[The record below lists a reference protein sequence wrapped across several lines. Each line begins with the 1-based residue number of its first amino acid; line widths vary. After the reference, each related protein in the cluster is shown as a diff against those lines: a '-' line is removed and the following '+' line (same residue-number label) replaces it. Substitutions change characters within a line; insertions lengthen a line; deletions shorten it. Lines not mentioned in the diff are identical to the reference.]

1 MIINRMVCLALLWLT
16 FSVHASQNAANYK
29 ISQRYNPAGQHVGT
43 ILPDPDGSGALKYQA
58 TRQTYNNQGLVSRID
73 FGELASWQ
81 DDGIDPKNWI
91 GYTVFKHRFIEYDS
105 LGRKILEK
113 ETSPDELI
121 EQLTQYSYDALGRLN
136 CEAVRMN
143 PHTYYSLPSN
153 ACVQS
158 QSGDYGSDRIT
169 HYVYDNQNRVL
180 QIIKAYGTPLS
191 QAYATYTYNQFWKQ
205 ESITDANGNLTKQEY
220 DGFGRL
226 YRRYFPDSQKGSG
239 QENLGDFEEYG
250 YDPNGNTTRLVK
262 RDGKV
267 IQYDFDRLNRVTVKD
282 WPNTS
287 SLDVYYSYDLR
298 DLQTSAHFGS
308 PYGTGITTVY
318 NGFGEVSRT
327 TNNSSGG
334 SYLVQYQYDG
344 NGNKTQLT
352 YPDGKTFTY
361 QYDGLNR
368 STNIKDDSNY
378 SVTNALYDAAGYFQQ
393 RSRAGSA
400 VTYASYDSMGRL
412 DGLTHDLANTS
423 NDLTMTYGYNPASQL
438 ARLDI
443 SNSAYQYN
451 QLQDSE
457 SYQVNGLN
465 QYTEVANLGFGY
477 DANGNLTSDGHS
489 TYTYDVENRLT
500 KLTGEKSATLSYD
513 PMGKLVQYTAG
524 GITRRF
530 VYDGDALIAE
540 YSSNGSQLY
549 RYVHG
554 IGTDNP
560 LIQYA
565 GSGTANTNR
574 HYLLNNH
581 QGSVIADVTN
591 TGALSTKNRYDE
603 YGVPDGSNQGRFG
616 YTGQVYLKE
625 IGLYHYKARIYN
637 PKLGRFMQTDPV
649 GYEDQMNLYAYV
661 GNDPVNQT
669 DPTGMCPMCVGAVYG
684 AISGAVGGIVSSGD
698 GFKNKL
704 VGTLS
709 GAVAGGAVGF
719 VAPQTSHVAGMA
731 VAGMTAS
738 AAGQA
743 IGSTTTVAMEK
754 GVENV
759 SLSDVK
765 VDAFTTVSGGVGA
778 GVGGLVAKG
787 VANSTMKPIVGQTLS
802 QAGAPTTAGITA
814 GAIVEGAIIG
824 ASEKVA
830 PKIEEKLKEY

>member
-1 MIINRMVCLALLWLT
+1 MTFRMHIMIFNRLVIFALLWLT
-16 FSVHASQNAANYK
+16 FSVEAAQNAANYK
-29 ISQRYNPAGQHVGT
+29 ISQRYNSAGQLAGT
-43 ILPDPDGSGALKYQA
+43 ILPDPDGSGSLKFQA
-58 TRQTYNNQGLVSRID
+58 TRQIYNSQGLVSRID
-73 FGELASWQ
+73 FGELSSWQ
-81 DDGIDPKNWI
+81 NDNIEPENWY
-91 GYTVFKHRFIEYDS
+91 GYTVFKRRYIEYDS
-105 LGRKILEK
+105 LGRKILER
-113 ETSPDELI
+113 ETSADELI

-143 PHTYYSLPSN
+143 PLTYYSLPSN
-153 ACVQS
+153 ACLHS
-158 QSGDYGSDRIT
+158 LSGDYGSDRIT
-169 HYVYDNQNRVL
+169 HYVYDNQNRVI
-180 QIIKAYGTPLS
+180 QIVKAYGTPLS
-191 QAYATYTYNQFWKQ
+191 QEYATYTYNQFWKQ

-287 SLDVYYSYDLR
+287 ALDVYYSYDLR
-298 DLQTSAHFGS
+298 DLQTSARFGS
-308 PYGTGITTVY
+308 PYGNGITTVY

-334 SYLVQYQYDG
+334 SYQVQYQYDA
-344 NGNKTQLT
+344 NGNKTGLT

-378 SVTNALYDAAGYFQQ
+378 GITNAWYEAAGYFQE
-393 RSRAGSA
+393 RSRAGSS
-400 VTYASYDSMGRL
+400 VTYASYDAIGRL
-412 DGLTHDLANTS
+412 DSLTQDLANTS
-423 NDLTMTYGYNPASQL
+423 NDLTMTYDYNPASQL
-438 ARLDI
+438 SRLNI

-451 QLQDSE
+451 QLQDGE

-465 QYTEVANLGFGY
+465 QYTEVAKLVFGY

-603 YGVPDGSNQGRFG
+603 YGVPDPANQGRFG

-637 PKLGRFMQTDPV
+637 NR
-649 GYEDQMNLYAYV
+649 
-661 GNDPVNQT
+661 
-669 DPTGMCPMCVGAVYG
+669 
-684 AISGAVGGIVSSGD
+684 
-698 GFKNKL
+698 
-704 VGTLS
+704 
-709 GAVAGGAVGF
+709 
-719 VAPQTSHVAGMA
+719 
-731 VAGMTAS
+731 
-738 AAGQA
+738 
-743 IGSTTTVAMEK
+743 ME
-754 GVENV
+754 
-759 SLSDVK
+759 
-765 VDAFTTVSGGVGA
+765 
-778 GVGGLVAKG
+778 
-787 VANSTMKPIVGQTLS
+787 I
-802 QAGAPTTAGITA
+802 
-814 GAIVEGAIIG
+814 
-824 ASEKVA
+824 
-830 PKIEEKLKEY
+830 